1 MAASIKANSDAIA
14 AIYHVAEDGTKSG
27 TLVTEIAR
35 VDSAIAAIND
45 ASTGI
50 LANAKAHTDASI
62 AALLVKDVDNKTIK
76 LNEGKAYVAE
86 VSTDVLA
93 QGEKELIFSAGNA
106 SGYTTTV

>member
-1 MAASIKANSDAIA
+1 MSQSNKTDA
-14 AIYHVAEDGTKSG
+14 VK
-27 TLVTEIAR
+27 
-35 VDSAIAAIND
+35 
-45 ASTGI
+45 TGI
-50 LANAKAHTDASI
+50 IKGDDKLTEKVNEILAKAKAHTDASI